1 MIRFNPLDY
10 PICLTYPERIAPST
24 WLTHTPF
31 AMFMVEL
38 MRPSVIVELGTQY
51 GVSYCAF
58 CQAVKALNLDTRC
71 FAVDTWQGDPHA
83 GEYGDEVLKDLRQYH
98 DPLYGTF
105 SRLIKSTFDEALSS
119 FEDGTVDL
127 LHIDGFHTYEAVRND
142 FINWLPKLSERGV
155 ILFHDIYV
163 KRDDFGVWKLWDELK
178 TQYPHFDL
186 SHGYGLGVL
195 VIGKNAIP
203 ALDILLNVPNNLSVI
218 KNFFFQLGSN
228 MEYLLLNMEREHRLV
243 RQLAEKEGKLQG
255 LINSKGW
262 KFIRVLRKFRLWLLP
277 VNSSQEKLLRSLWK
291 RINNADRKN

>member
-1 MIRFNPLDY
+1 MTRFNPLDY

-31 AMFMVEL
+31 AMFMVDL
-38 MRPSVIVELGTQY
+38 MRPSMIVELGTQY

-58 CQAVKALNLDTRC
+58 CQAVKALNLDARC

-83 GEYGDEVLKDLRQYH
+83 GEYGDEVLNDLRQYH

-105 SRLIKSTFDEALSS
+105 SQLIKSTFDEALNI
-119 FEDGTVDL
+119 FEDGTIDL

-142 FINWLPKLSERGV
+142 FIHWLPKLSERGV

-163 KRDDFGVWKLWDELK
+163 RKDDFGVWKLWDELK

-203 ALDILLNVPNNLSVI
+203 SLDILLN
-218 KNFFFQLGSN
+218 
-228 MEYLLLNMEREHRLV
+228 
-243 RQLAEKEGKLQG
+243 A
-255 LINSKGW
+255 
-262 KFIRVLRKFRLWLLP
+262 
-277 VNSSQEKLLRSLWK
+277 
-291 RINNADRKN
+291 